1 MNPTFLSPDD
11 LPPTSTS
18 ELDEKLRRQL
28 EASIAKRFYEACD
41 GVTQALLCQCKWHIT
56 TQAAALTLV
65 LICPDMAVNWR
76 VLHNIA
82 ALANQLARFTMRA
95 RIRVCPP
102 AETGVPFE
110 LRVDEIAIHDDS
122 E

>member
-1 MNPTFLSPDD
+1 MNPTFLTPDD
-11 LPPTSTS
+11 LPPTSAS

-28 EASIAKRFYEACD
+28 ESSIAKRFYEACD
-41 GVTQALLCQCKWHIT
+41 GVTQSLLCQCEWHIT

-65 LICPDMAVNWR
+65 LICPDMAANWR
-76 VLHNIA
+76 VLNNITF
-82 ALANQLARFTMRA
+82 LANQLARFTMSA

-102 AETGVPFE
+102 AEAGIPFE
-110 LRVDEIAIHDDS
+110 LRVDEIAIYDDS